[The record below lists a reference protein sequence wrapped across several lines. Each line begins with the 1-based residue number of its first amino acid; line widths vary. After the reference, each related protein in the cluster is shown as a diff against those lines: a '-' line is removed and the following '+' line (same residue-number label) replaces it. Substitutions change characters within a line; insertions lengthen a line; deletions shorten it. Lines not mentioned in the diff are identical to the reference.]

1 MIIVCAP
8 NRTFP
13 SSKEIVPFPQTKDLR
28 NELAKYLDH
37 TKNIL
42 RGVRDGKLDYQVPI

>member
-1 MIIVCAP
+1 LFAHPIELL
-8 NRTFP
+8 P
-13 SSKEIVPFPQTKDLR
+13 SSKENFPFPQTKDLR

-42 RGVRDGKLDYQVPI
+42 RGVGDGKLDYQVPI